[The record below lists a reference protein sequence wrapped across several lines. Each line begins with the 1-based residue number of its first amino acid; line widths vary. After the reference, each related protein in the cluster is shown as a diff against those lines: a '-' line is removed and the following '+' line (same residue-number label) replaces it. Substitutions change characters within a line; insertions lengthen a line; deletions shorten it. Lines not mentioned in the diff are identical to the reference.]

1 MLKGLSLNRTRV
13 LSQLQDFESCRHH
26 TYLCIC
32 RTYPPTMHFD
42 HAYPISLNNVSSIW
56 TGGGVPSEKQ
66 RSIVPMK
73 ITSPECNTTA
83 ENCTEI
89 RASQRNTFYYEYKLR
104 KKLKYDSFVHIYF
117 LKVFNCMVHMH
128 FIKFRRLAKLVWKS
142 LLSPKPKDQGK

>member
-1 MLKGLSLNRTRV
+1 
-13 LSQLQDFESCRHH
+13 
-26 TYLCIC
+26 
-32 RTYPPTMHFD
+32 MHFD

-104 KKLKYDSFVHIYF
+104 KKLKYDSFVHIF
-117 LKVFNCMVHMH
+117 FEG
-128 FIKFRRLAKLVWKS
+128 F
-142 LLSPKPKDQGK
+142 